1 MDEEYQRLAE
11 HLDRLPD
18 GFAPG
23 EAGAEIRLL
32 KRLFTPE
39 EAKLAIHL
47 IGRMSR

>member
-1 MDEEYQRLAE
+1 MTGLIATVAGLSYDLN
-11 HLDRLPD
+11 D
-18 GFAPG
+18 
-23 EAGAEIRLL
+23 GAEIRLL